1 MWETLLDGLE
11 RRYRRR
17 EGVSEE
23 DIARVRKVLANLPSS
38 PALDGPNP
46 SANDK

>member
-23 DIARVRKVLANLPSS
+23 DIALVRKVLANIRPS
-38 PALDGPNP
+38 PQFDGQED
-46 SANDK
+46 SEDDR

>member
-23 DIARVRKVLANLPSS
+23 DIARVRKVLATLRPT
-38 PALDGPNP
+38 PEVDGPE
-46 SANDK
+46 